1 MFYGL
6 SKVLKQLLPKQL
18 FYRGLLIVALPI
30 VILQITISVVFF
42 DSLWIK
48 TNKGMTR
55 ALVGEIKTFIDL
67 YTSDG
72 VDKSFIENTFEQYS
86 QIDVIYFNEK
96 EFSDLMNEKWYSPID
111 RSLRR
116 ELKSKNLNYWFDTS
130 RFKNTVNLKIQ
141 VQSGYFD
148 FFIPRDRLTSTSVRI
163 FALWITLPA
172 ILIVAIAIIFLKNQT
187 RPIKKL
193 AEVSKKFGRGEDI
206 EEFVP
211 SGASEIRQAGFEF
224 EKMRKRILRH
234 LNQRSE
240 MLSGISHD
248 LRTPLTRMKLQISL
262 MKDEKAKSELETD
275 VNEMTSMLD
284 SYVSFVKTESP
295 EPIETII
302 INELIGDIVKTV
314 EKNGIELT
322 IKEKNT
328 IQTSGRQIQLKRAFN
343 NIIDN
348 SQRYAK
354 KIEIILYTNE
364 KDCVIEFNDDGE
376 GIPKNKYEDV
386 FKPFFTLDPSRN
398 KLKGE
403 SGLGLT
409 ITRDIIRSHGG
420 DVKLSESNL
429 GGLQLKVLLPL

>member
-1 MFYGL
+1 MIKKIIPSTLIGRSIIIIFVPIIVIVLLTSIVFYQTSWSIISKRLTESVAADINVLVKLINSDLTKNAINIANQDFKMKINVIKNEELL
-6 SKVLKQLLPKQL
+6 SSKFNLNSGILSNRLKQSLSNLKKKFDYDLSNLKEGVLIYIQINEDILEINVDKDRLYSGSAFVFLLWMIFASIILFLMSYFLMSKQL
-18 FYRGLLIVALPI
+18 RP
-30 VILQITISVVFF
+30 
-42 DSLWIK
+42 
-48 TNKGMTR
+48 
-55 ALVGEIKTFIDL
+55 
-67 YTSDG
+67 
-72 VDKSFIENTFEQYS
+72 
-86 QIDVIYFNEK
+86 
-96 EFSDLMNEKWYSPID
+96 
-111 RSLRR
+111 
-116 ELKSKNLNYWFDTS
+116 LK
-130 RFKNTVNLKIQ
+130 
-141 VQSGYFD
+141 
-148 FFIPRDRLTSTSVRI
+148 RL
-163 FALWITLPA
+163 
-172 ILIVAIAIIFLKNQT
+172 AII
-187 RPIKKL
+187 
-193 AEVSKKFGRGEDI
+193 AETFGRGLDAPDI
-206 EEFVP
+206 KTA
-211 SGASEIRQAGFEF
+211 GAYEIRQTANAFNQ
-224 EKMRKRILRH
+224 MRTRIKRFLK
-234 LNQRSE
+234 QRTE
-240 MLSGISHD
+240 MLAGVSHD

-314 EKNGIELT
+314 ERNGVELT

-348 SQRYAK
+348 SKRYAK
-354 KIEIILYTNE
+354 QIEIILYTNE
-364 KDCVIEFNDDGE
+364 KDCVIEFNDNGE
-376 GIPKNKYEDV
+376 GIPKDKYEDV

>member
-1 MFYGL
+1 MIKKIIPSTLIGRSIIIIFVPIIIIVLLTSFVFYQTSWSII
-6 SKVLKQLLPKQL
+6 SKRLTESVAADINVLVKLINNDLTDNAVNIANQDFKMKINIINDKQLLASKFSLNSGILSNRLNQSL
-18 FYRGLLIVALPI
+18 SNLKKKFDYDLSNLENGVLIYI
-30 VILQITISVVFF
+30 QIEEDIL
-42 DSLWIK
+42 
-48 TNKGMTR
+48 
-55 ALVGEIKTFIDL
+55 EIN
-67 YTSDG
+67 
-72 VDKSFIENTFEQYS
+72 VDK
-86 QIDVIYFNEK
+86 
-96 EFSDLMNEKWYSPID
+96 
-111 RSLRR
+111 
-116 ELKSKNLNYWFDTS
+116 
-130 RFKNTVNLKIQ
+130 
-141 VQSGYFD
+141 
-148 FFIPRDRLTSTSVRI
+148 DRLYSESAFVFLLWMI
-163 FALWITLPA
+163 FASI
-172 ILIVAIAIIFLKNQT
+172 ILFFMSYFLMSRQLRPLKRLAII
-187 RPIKKL
+187 
-193 AEVSKKFGRGEDI
+193 AETFGRGLDAPDI
-206 EEFVP
+206 KTA
-211 SGASEIRQAGFEF
+211 GAYEIRQTANAFNQ
-224 EKMRKRILRH
+224 MRTRIKRFLK
-234 LNQRSE
+234 QRTE
-240 MLSGISHD
+240 MLAGVSHD

-262 MKDEKAKSELETD
+262 MKDEKAKSELEVD

-302 INELIGDIVKTV
+302 INELICDIVKTV
-314 EKNGIELT
+314 EKNGAELT

-376 GIPKNKYEDV
+376 GIPRDKYEDV

-420 DVKLSESNL
+420 DVKLSDSNL

>member
-1 MFYGL
+1 MIKKIIPSTLIGRSIIIIFVPIIIIVLLTSFVFYQTSWSII
-6 SKVLKQLLPKQL
+6 SKRLTESVAADINVLVKLINSDLTDNAINIANQDFKMKINIINDKQLLSSKFRLNSGILSNRLNQSL
-18 FYRGLLIVALPI
+18 SNLKRKFDYDLSNLEEGVLIYI
-30 VILQITISVVFF
+30 QIDEDIL
-42 DSLWIK
+42 
-48 TNKGMTR
+48 
-55 ALVGEIKTFIDL
+55 EIN
-67 YTSDG
+67 
-72 VDKSFIENTFEQYS
+72 VDK
-86 QIDVIYFNEK
+86 
-96 EFSDLMNEKWYSPID
+96 
-111 RSLRR
+111 
-116 ELKSKNLNYWFDTS
+116 
-130 RFKNTVNLKIQ
+130 
-141 VQSGYFD
+141 
-148 FFIPRDRLTSTSVRI
+148 DRLYSESAFVFLLWMI
-163 FALWITLPA
+163 FASI
-172 ILIVAIAIIFLKNQT
+172 ILFFMSYFLMSRQLRPLKRLAII
-187 RPIKKL
+187 
-193 AEVSKKFGRGEDI
+193 AETFGRGLDAPDI
-206 EEFVP
+206 KTA
-211 SGASEIRQAGFEF
+211 GAYEIRQTANAFNQ
-224 EKMRKRILRH
+224 MRTRIKRFLK
-234 LNQRSE
+234 QRTE
-240 MLSGISHD
+240 MLAGVSHD

-262 MKDEKAKSELETD
+262 MKDEKAKSELEVD

-314 EKNGIELT
+314 EKNGVELT

-376 GIPKNKYEDV
+376 GIPRDKYEDV

-420 DVKLSESNL
+420 DVKLSDSNL

>member
-1 MFYGL
+1 MIKKIIPSTLIGRSIIIIFVPIIIIVLLTSFVFYQTSWSII
-6 SKVLKQLLPKQL
+6 SKRLTESVAADINVLVKLINSDLTDNAVNIANQDFKMKINIINDKQLLASKFSLNSGILSNRLNQSL
-18 FYRGLLIVALPI
+18 SNLKKKFDYDLSNLEEGVLIYI
-30 VILQITISVVFF
+30 QIDNDIL
-42 DSLWIK
+42 
-48 TNKGMTR
+48 
-55 ALVGEIKTFIDL
+55 EIN
-67 YTSDG
+67 
-72 VDKSFIENTFEQYS
+72 VDK
-86 QIDVIYFNEK
+86 
-96 EFSDLMNEKWYSPID
+96 
-111 RSLRR
+111 
-116 ELKSKNLNYWFDTS
+116 
-130 RFKNTVNLKIQ
+130 
-141 VQSGYFD
+141 
-148 FFIPRDRLTSTSVRI
+148 DRLYSESAFVFLLWMI
-163 FALWITLPA
+163 FASI
-172 ILIVAIAIIFLKNQT
+172 ILFFMSYFLMSRQLRPLKRLAII
-187 RPIKKL
+187 
-193 AEVSKKFGRGEDI
+193 AETFGRGLDAPDI
-206 EEFVP
+206 KTA
-211 SGASEIRQAGFEF
+211 GAYEIRQTANAFNQ
-224 EKMRKRILRH
+224 MRTRIKRFLK
-234 LNQRSE
+234 QRTE
-240 MLSGISHD
+240 MLAGVSHD

-262 MKDEKAKSELETD
+262 MKDEKAKSELEVD

-314 EKNGIELT
+314 EKNGVELT

-376 GIPKNKYEDV
+376 GIPRDKYEDV

-420 DVKLSESNL
+420 DVKLSDSNL